1 MVKNWILIISI
12 FFVGCLTNKS
22 TELVIPRDQ
31 FKEILIDIHKMELN
45 HLDSVSILE
54 SVLANHNISYDLYKN
69 TILFYSEE
77 PSTML
82 DILYEVEDSVL
93 D

>member
-1 MVKNWILIISI
+1 MAKNWILIISI
-12 FFVGCLTNKS
+12 FFVSCLTNKS
-22 TELVIPRDQ
+22 TESLIPIDQ

-45 HLDSVSILE
+45 HLDSVSILD
-54 SVLANHNISYDLYKN
+54 SVLANHSISYDLYKN

-82 DILYEVEDSVL
+82 DILYEVEDSLL

>member
-12 FFVGCLTNKS
+12 FLIGCLTNQS
-22 TELVIPRDQ
+22 TESLIPRGQ
-31 FKEILIDIHKMELN
+31 FKEILIDIHKMKLN
-45 HLDSVSILE
+45 HLDSISILD

-69 TILFYSEE
+69 SLLFYSEE

-82 DILYEVEDSVL
+82 DILYEVEDSLL

>member
-12 FFVGCLTNKS
+12 FLVGCLTNKS
-22 TELVIPRDQ
+22 TESLIPRGQ

-45 HLDSVSILE
+45 HLDSISILD

-69 TILFYSEE
+69 TISFYSEE

-82 DILYEVEDSVL
+82 DILYEVEDSLL

>member
-1 MVKNWILIISI
+1 MAKNWILIISI
-12 FFVGCLTNKS
+12 FFVSCLTNKS
-22 TELVIPRDQ
+22 TESLIPRDQ

-45 HLDSVSILE
+45 HLDSVSILD
-54 SVLANHNISYDLYKN
+54 SVLANHSISYDLYKN

-82 DILYEVEDSVL
+82 DILYEVEDSVV

>member
-1 MVKNWILIISI
+1 MAKNWILIISI
-12 FFVGCLTNKS
+12 FFVSCLTNKS
-22 TELVIPRDQ
+22 TESLIPRDQ
-31 FKEILIDIHKMELN
+31 FKEILIDIHTMELN
-45 HLDSVSILE
+45 HLDSVSILD
-54 SVLANHNISYDLYKN
+54 SVLDNHSISYDLYKN

>member
-12 FFVGCLTNKS
+12 FLVGCLTNKS
-22 TELVIPRDQ
+22 TESLIPINQ

-45 HLDSVSILE
+45 HLDSISILD
-54 SVLANHNISYDLYKN
+54 SLLANHNLSYELYKN
-69 TILFYSEE
+69 TILFYYEE

-82 DILYEVEDSVL
+82 DILYKVEDSVL

>member
-12 FFVGCLTNKS
+12 FFVSCLTNKS
-22 TELVIPRDQ
+22 TESLIPRDQ
-31 FKEILIDIHKMELN
+31 FKEILIDIHKMELH
-45 HLDSVSILE
+45 HLDSVSILD
-54 SVLANHNISYDLYKN
+54 SVLANHSISYDLYKN

>member
-1 MVKNWILIISI
+1 
-12 FFVGCLTNKS
+12 
-22 TELVIPRDQ
+22 
-31 FKEILIDIHKMELN
+31 MELH
-45 HLDSVSILE
+45 HLDSISILD
-54 SVLANHNISYDLYKN
+54 SVLANHSISYDLHKN